1 MTLSGTTIHYGSKL
15 LLNIM
20 FYRNH
25 YDIIFLLFILTL
37 KIWII
42 RNVEITYFKVIEIN
56 KMYPFINNY

>member
-1 MTLSGTTIHYGSKL
+1 MTLLETITIHHGSP

-20 FYRNH
+20 FSRNH

-56 KMYPFINNY
+56 RMYPFINNY